1 MEVEDIRKLLDEY
14 VANGVHLSL
23 WSYLILAVVTLI
35 AGFSGAYMKKRGE
48 NYATKQDF
56 DDILERVK
64 ETTKTTEEV
73 KAVINRSSKELELK
87 LERRSEFE
95 QQILLER
102 YKLVCEFAQRLSQ
115 ITTDLNRAYH
125 GKKVEGLFD
134 GNEVVP
140 LTAVF
145 EDLAA
150 KKFQLSEQF
159 HRYFY
164 RQAQVVL
171 SLANLE
177 DKESRRDT
185 ESKYLQNL
193 AQLTEMANAE
203 FGTDKVSW

>member
-1 MEVEDIRKLLDEY
+1 MDCF
-14 VANGVHLSL
+14 H
-23 WSYLILAVVTLI
+23 
-35 AGFSGAYMKKRGE
+35 F
-48 NYATKQDF
+48 
-56 DDILERVK
+56 
-64 ETTKTTEEV
+64 
-73 KAVINRSSKELELK
+73 
-87 LERRSEFE
+87 
-95 QQILLER
+95 ER

-125 GKKVEGLFD
+125 GRQIEGLFD

-159 HRYFY
+159 HRYIY

-177 DKESRRDT
+177 DKENRRDI
-185 ESKYLQNL
+185 ESKYLHNL
-193 AQLTEMANAE
+193 ARLTEMANAE